1 MSRWFGLCL
10 ALLLAFTSVQVAAA
24 RGASPAVGTMVICI
38 GQTVMTVAVDA
49 EGQPTEGS
57 VHLCP
62 DVALSLFAEAG
73 GSFATAEPVPAWVR
87 LARDLSEPRSAG
99 RDTPVQQARG
109 PPVLS
114 RFPEHARKSAR
125 WSRPAWPRIGA

>member
-1 MSRWFGLCL
+1 MSRWFGLGL

-24 RGASPAVGTMVICI
+24 RGESPAVGTMVICI

-49 EGQPTEGS
+49 DGQPTEGDA
-57 VHLCP
+57 HLCP
-62 DVALSLFAEAG
+62 DIALSLFVDAG
-73 GSFATAEPVPAWVR
+73 GGFQPVEPVAIVVT

-99 RDTPVQQARG
+99 RDAPVQQARG

-114 RFPEHARKSAR
+114 
-125 WSRPAWPRIGA
+125 